1 MKWLRKRKPV
11 IVQKVLAFGVIT
23 KGRTGRICMNG
34 YEFSVG
40 YTHQMKVPK
49 GMERHYYARPK
60 EGFDD

>member
-1 MKWLRKRKPV
+1 
-11 IVQKVLAFGVIT
+11 
-23 KGRTGRICMNG
+23 MNG